1 VTGRTGRISSRPRPA
16 DLLNRGAAFTAM
28 LQLSLVCERWPL
40 GGIGLRWPF
49 AHQTMQE
56 NP

>member
-1 VTGRTGRISSRPRPA
+1 VTGRISSRPRPA